1 MLSSG
6 MLRPAG
12 LAAVAA
18 AIAGCWEP
26 DSFSGDP
33 FPVGYVSRGGAVTL
47 EVRTGDEPARA
58 AVIDVLSPFT
68 VLDDGVA
75 TEPSRDWIDLDVLG
89 AGATGSIPRAQLTG
103 TVLRFHPCGADPTC
117 SVGDPAAPFPVG
129 AMIGTDLLSGDAIRF
144 HFAASQLHILP
155 DVAGTSTE
163 RTALCDGVFLRP
175 FQGFGTL
182 VLEGAEVG
190 FVSKRTVIEAC
201 LGPDVQLATAP
212 SQRGGDALFVMST
225 GLGANLLTESAYLRY
240 LDSTA
245 ADIPPLDTLPST
257 TVQVISGPITGRL
270 GSIPELALT
279 ATAPNDP
286 RGPCRENYAS
296 SYLETV
302 NETNVCPEGVDCPC
316 DSSTDRRCS
325 APAVVRLTPAAGIP
339 IVIVP
344 DVDPL
349 LQALRAELRPLVGE
363 IDGILGTDVLAP
375 IQVDLDYPH
384 DRLLWRCT
392 TADGCVVRPELDG
405 LARRDEFLACLAA
418 GPIGPIDRGAGEA
431 R

>member
-18 AIAGCWEP
+18 AIAGAGCWEP
-26 DSFSGDP
+26 DVFSGDP
-33 FPVGYVSRGGAVTL
+33 FPVGYVSRSGAVTL
-47 EVRTGDEPARA
+47 EVRTGDEPVRA
-58 AVIDVLSPFT
+58 AVIDVMSPFT
-68 VLDDGVA
+68 VLDDGLA
-75 TEPSRDWIDLDVLG
+75 TVPERDYLDLDVLG
-89 AGATGSIPRAQLTG
+89 AGAAGSIPRARLTG
-103 TVLRFHPCGADPTC
+103 TVLRFHPCGDDATC
-117 SVGDPAAPFPVG
+117 SVGDPAAPFAVA
-129 AMIGTDLLSGDAIRF
+129 AMVGTDLLSGDAIRF
-144 HFAASQLHILP
+144 DFAASQLHVLP

-182 VLEGAEVG
+182 VLEGAEVA
-190 FVSKRTVIEAC
+190 FVSKRTVVEAC
-201 LGPDVQLATAP
+201 LGPDVAAATPPAR
-212 SQRGGDALFVMST
+212 RGGDALFVMST
-225 GLGANLLTESAYLRY
+225 GLGANLLTESAYQRY
-240 LDSTA
+240 IDSTLA
-245 ADIPPLDTLPST
+245 VVPALDTLPAT

-302 NETNVCPEGVDCPC
+302 GTDVCPDGADCPC

-325 APAVVRLTPAAGIP
+325 APSVVRLTPAGGVP

-375 IQVDLDYPH
+375 VQLDLDYPH

-418 GPIGPIDRGAGEA
+418 GPIGPIDRAGEA